1 MVRRLLDTNS
11 PSLPDQTTDVDTAGE
26 CVDEDDNLITYDI
39 DDPSL
44 HVDVEWGGDVTTALD
59 RVEEDSQPQVS
70 IPPTPD
76 SPAAPR
82 ASALSRTSTPQVSI
96 PPTPDSSAA
105 PHASASH
112 ASTQPCASARPRASA
127 QLRSQTSNTAAGL
140 TTRAAARASALA
152 SASAS
157 NTSGEQ

>member
-1 MVRRLLDTNS
+1 MVCRLLDTNS
-11 PSLPDQTTDVDTAGE
+11 PLLPDQTTDMDTAGKR
-26 CVDEDDNLITYDI
+26 VDKDDNLITYDI
-39 DDPSL
+39 NDPSL
-44 HVDVEWGGDVTTALD
+44 RVDAEWGGDVTTALD

-82 ASALSRTSTPQVSI
+82 ASAL
-96 PPTPDSSAA
+96 
-105 PHASASH
+105 
-112 ASTQPCASARPRASA
+112 
-127 QLRSQTSNTAAGL
+127 
-140 TTRAAARASALA
+140 A